1 MTDEE
6 LIAYYADLVAEVD
19 AGAVLGARSVAVHAN
34 SMVRLIALARRGAA
48 VQWRPIK
55 QAPRDNWGDVPQV
68 LARDADGNV
77 FLAFYYPPPHG
88 DKYCKSSVDPT
99 PAVEF
104 IPLAALEQKP

>member
-6 LIAYYADLVAEVD
+6 VITEVM
-19 AGAVLGARSVAVHAN
+19 RSLSFMSNIHPSVTD
-34 SMVRLIALARRGAA
+34 RFEALARRGAA

-55 QAPRDNWGDVPQV
+55 EAPRDNWGDVPQV

>member
-6 LIAYYADLVAEVD
+6 LISRFEEAKSLRGEDYL
-19 AGAVLGARSVAVHAN
+19 
-34 SMVRLIALARRGAA
+34 RLIALARRGAA

-55 QAPRDNWGDVPQV
+55 QAPRDNWGAVPQV

-88 DKYCKSSVDPT
+88 DNYCKSSVDPT

-104 IPLAALEQKP
+104 IPLTALDQKP